1 MKPIYL
7 IALSLPFI
15 SGLMQDH
22 RKTTPR
28 ATTPRKDPAVHTLNM
43 DQNILGADDN
53 RASFSFSSDGLTEH
67 VHLTPLLQVA
77 IHARRPVRERSAAM
91 ETIRSVALTGCI
103 VIVARIELNVLFD
116 SGG

>member
-7 IALSLPFI
+7 IALSLPVI

-43 DQNILGADDN
+43 DQNVLGADDN
-53 RASFSFSSDGLTEH
+53 RTSFSLSSDGLTED
-67 VHLTPLLQVA
+67 VYLTTLLQDA
-77 IHARRPVRERSAAM
+77 THARRPVREPSAAT
-91 ETIRSVALTGCI
+91 ETIRSVVLTACI
-103 VIVARIELNVLFD
+103 AIVARTELHVDFD